1 MYCYINK
8 EKETDRVI
16 IFLHLPK
23 SGGTTFN
30 DIINQQR
37 QYYPDLCMLGTC
49 NNNGFYL
56 HLDELSTE
64 EQKRIEILFGHI
76 FFGIH
81 KQLPQPNFTYITF
94 LRHPI
99 ERIISSYYFHREFP
113 NTKDLFQSMTLYD
126 YVTNPDWNYNLW
138 LSTANL
144 QTRMLAGKI
153 EEDLET
159 ARNNLIRYFS
169 VVGITER
176 YDDSLKVCQKK
187 LGWEINAYEKRHVV
201 PNRPTLEEIPDEII
215 EIIKSK
221 NEKDLV
227 LYQFANKLLDKQIK
241 SI

>member
-1 MYCYINK
+1 MCFYINK
-8 EKETDRVI
+8 EKETDSVI
-16 IFLHLPK
+16 VFLHLPK

-37 QYYPDLCMLGTC
+37 KYHPDFCRLGSCT
-49 NNNGFYL
+49 NNGFYF
-56 HLDELSTE
+56 HFDELTTE
-64 EQKRIEILFGHI
+64 EHKRIEIIFGHI

-81 KQLPQPNFTYITF
+81 QQLPQPNFTYITL

-113 NTKDLFQSMTLYD
+113 HTRDLFHSMTLYD

-144 QTRMLAGKI
+144 QTHMLAGKI
-153 EEDLET
+153 EGDLET
-159 ARNNLIRYFS
+159 AQDNLIRYFS

-176 YDDSLKVCQKK
+176 FDDSLKVCQKK
-187 LGWEINAYEKRHVV
+187 LGWEINPYEKRHVV
-201 PNRPTLEEIPDEII
+201 ANRPEIPDEII

-221 NEKDLV
+221 NEKDMA
-227 LYQFANKLLDKQIK
+227 LYQFANQLLDEELR
-241 SI
+241 SF